1 MHLVKYMLKLIKKSV
16 CICQLSEVKLFFS
29 RLRVKKQVSRVELY
43 VFFTNFFWS
52 LFFPSLD
59 RGVTKIPCAAGV
71 RWQSSQY
78 SWDMISQS
86 LSPYLLPRGTVTV
99 IPVALSSHPPQTT
112 LTGIFLKEGGGKNLS
127 QQRCSLCLNTKEEIV
142 HLLIFSLAWS
152 KDSERGAK
160 SLLNLDMVSAIL
172 LDRRKPKKRCLPVL
186 LFFLGIS

>member
-43 VFFTNFFWS
+43 VFFTNFFRS

-86 LSPYLLPRGTVTV
+86 LSPYLLPRGTITV
-99 IPVALSSHPPQTT
+99 IPVALI
-112 LTGIFLKEGGGKNLS
+112 GIFLEEGGGKKSFPTKVLAVFKYEGRNCPSPYFSHWLGPRILSVEQNLFWTLTWF
-127 QQRCSLCLNTKEEIV
+127 QQYCWTEENQRKGVSLYYY
-142 HLLIFSLAWS
+142 
-152 KDSERGAK
+152 
-160 SLLNLDMVSAIL
+160 
-172 LDRRKPKKRCLPVL
+172 
-186 LFFLGIS
+186 LFWVFHKIST